1 MFPTTPFRPDDV
13 ADPAVHA
20 LLSPIAGAGP
30 FLYQRVTIPGRERI
44 VEVIRPADIDLLLD
58 RSEDD
63 PEQNLPYWAEI
74 WPSGIALARE
84 IDREPALVQGLPV
97 LELGSGIGIT
107 AAVAVACGA
116 NLTITDYAPESL
128 ILARLTCH
136 LHAGTQP
143 QARQVNWR
151 DPAANLL
158 QANGERWPV
167 VLAADVLY
175 EERDIEPV
183 FAVFDRILAPGGM
196 VWLADP
202 GRRPAGIALERAR
215 ERGWEIETTTWGGPW
230 PDLVDINVTAR
241 IHRLRRRGSI
251 DN

>member
-1 MFPTTPFRPDDV
+1 MFPAAPF
-13 ADPAVHA
+13 DPADLQDPA
-20 LLSPIAGAGP
+20 LRDLLAPIADAGP
-30 FLYQRVTIPGRERI
+30 FVHQRVTIPGRDRI
-44 VEVIRPADIDLLLD
+44 VDVVRPADIDLLLD
-58 RSEDD
+58 RSEND

-84 IDREPALVQGLPV
+84 IDRDPGIVRGVPA
-97 LELGSGIGIT
+97 LELGSGVGIT
-107 AAVAVACGA
+107 AAVALVHGA
-116 NLTITDYAPESL
+116 NLTISDYSPESL

-143 QARQVNWR
+143 QTRRVNWR
-151 DPAANLL
+151 DPDADLL
-158 QANGERWPV
+158 QPGGAPWPLI
-167 VLAADVLY
+167 LAADVLY

-183 FAVFDRILAPGGM
+183 FAVLERILAPGGM

-202 GRRPAGIALERAR
+202 GRRPAGIALQRAE
-215 ERGWEIETTTWGGPW
+215 ERGWEIETTTWNGPW

-241 IHRLRRRGSI
+241 IHRLHLAARI